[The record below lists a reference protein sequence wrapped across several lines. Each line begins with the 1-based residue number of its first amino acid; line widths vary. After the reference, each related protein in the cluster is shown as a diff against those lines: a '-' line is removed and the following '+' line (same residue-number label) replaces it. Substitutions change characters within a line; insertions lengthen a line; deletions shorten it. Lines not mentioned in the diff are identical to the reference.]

1 MAIFNYTQIFPA
13 SADMR
18 QRIPLWLKFYC
29 YQYSNNS
36 LVRAGRSIFGGPMI
50 RCIQVPAPR
59 EFSTTTDVE
68 YNAKIGA
75 EENRTLADPLDGL
88 LQPLTTIAEI
98 PDRILNFFGIGINE
112 DLDMTDTKFKGVNK
126 RTFQFKIIMP
136 SRTEE
141 DAQAASDI
149 CDAFEALALPTARL
163 NVASKQVDHPP
174 MWTFGIGAI
183 DDLNNDRSW
192 SGQPQLSVLDKV
204 IVNKTAFQDSYAISD
219 GGVLKPLAQ
228 SVILNFI
235 ELEPAMRSS
244 VPFSSTIIN
253 RSTSFYTLG
262 GLGVDGIQGAVTIG
276 KAVGLG

>member
-1 MAIFNYTQIFPA
+1 
-13 SADMR
+13 
-18 QRIPLWLKFYC
+18 
-29 YQYSNNS
+29 
-36 LVRAGRSIFGGPMI
+36 MI

-75 EENRTLADPLDGL
+75 EENYTLADPYDGIFSPIHWL
-88 LQPLTTIAEI
+88 GVL
-98 PDRILNFFGIGINE
+98 PDAVLNFFGIGINE
-112 DLDMTDTKFKGVNK
+112 DMDMTDTKFKGVNK
-126 RTFQFKIIMP
+126 RTFQFKIVMP

-149 CDAFEALALPTARL
+149 CDAFEALSLPTARTD
-163 NVASKQVDHPP
+163 AISKQVDHPP

-204 IVNKTAFQDSYAISD
+204 VVNKSAFQDSYAISD
-219 GGVLKPLAQ
+219 GSKLKPLAQ

-235 ELEPAMRSS
+235 ELEPALR
-244 VPFSSTIIN
+244 VVTPFSSTIIN
-253 RSTSFYTLG
+253 RSTSFYTNG
-262 GLGVDGIQGAVTIG
+262 GLYKDGINGGQAIG
-276 KAVGLG
+276 RAVGLG